1 MNKYTL
7 LLILA
12 LFFGCKNDID
22 DTIVVATTENLDV
35 EDFIY
40 KVMNFAYYWQKDVP
54 NLSDD
59 KFTNY
64 KAYTNFLQ
72 SFDGPV
78 SLFEGLQ
85 YEQDRY
91 SVLISDYNAFENNMK
106 GISLSNGMN
115 FGLVRF
121 SQNSSDIFAYV
132 QYVISGSDA
141 EIKGIKRGDIFTDV
155 NGNQLTTSNF
165 RELLFS
171 NAASYTI
178 DLATINNNTI
188 TKTGVSINMTNSQ
201 QTEQSVHLSKV
212 IQNGGKKVG
221 YVMYN
226 SFVTSQDEA
235 LRIAFANFAKEQI
248 DELVVDLRYNR
259 GGSVAT
265 AQLLGGL
272 IAGQHANKVFGKLVF
287 NEKLSSENQDVK
299 ITNSN
304 INLGL
309 SRVFFLTTQSSASAS
324 EMTINGLKPYLNVV
338 QIGDKTEGKDVG
350 SNPFYDY
357 IDNNRT
363 INPNHNYLV
372 LPITFKYYNSEGVGD
387 YSEGLLPNVS
397 IPENLTNLGVLGDA
411 EEPLLKKAL
420 EYIIGQA
427 TGGTSTSYRRLHAS
441 FVELQTEAGRTIYFP
456 KN

>member
-188 TKTGVSINMTNSQ
+188 TKTGISINMTNSQ

-212 IQNGGKKVG
+212 IQNSGKKVG

-226 SFVTSQDEA
+226 SFVTSQDED
-235 LRIAFANFAKEQI
+235 LRIAFANFAEEQI

-259 GGSVAT
+259 GGSVTT

-309 SRVFFLTTQSSASAS
+309 SRVFFLTTQSSSS
-324 EMTINGLKPYLNVV
+324 K
-338 QIGDKTEGKDVG
+338 
-350 SNPFYDY
+350 
-357 IDNNRT
+357 R
-363 INPNHNYLV
+363 
-372 LPITFKYYNSEGVGD
+372 
-387 YSEGLLPNVS
+387 
-397 IPENLTNLGVLGDA
+397 
-411 EEPLLKKAL
+411 
-420 EYIIGQA
+420 
-427 TGGTSTSYRRLHAS
+427 
-441 FVELQTEAGRTIYFP
+441 
-456 KN
+456 